1 MSSIENYIDLVLQRV
16 EVKKVEY
23 LGLKSE
29 LTSYLNERK
38 ETYIEKGYTATEA
51 VEKTLRDFGNV
62 DLVGKALAKSLF
74 PQRTIA
80 MYWLVGVSTIFS
92 LLLTLLVFIRD
103 MNIPYLWLIT
113 LGIMSSITIT
123 LTKRQL
129 LIARYRM
136 LFIGFCFIYIL
147 SWFYGILLMDI
158 VETQIMSWVLR
169 ILAFLFIIAIII
181 NIVIGAIYQPIKKHF
196 SSLQIKKRV
205 LLVICNTISGIV
217 VLGYTFLTLIGF
229 VIFGAADPFLLLSPV
244 LTATVLWL
252 CSLLISSYRPSLVI
266 WSIGIQVVVCVLIYL
281 YTFEIFNW

>member
-103 MNIPYLWLIT
+103 MNIPYL
-113 LGIMSSITIT
+113 G
-123 LTKRQL
+123 
-129 LIARYRM
+129 
-136 LFIGFCFIYIL
+136 
-147 SWFYGILLMDI
+147 
-158 VETQIMSWVLR
+158 
-169 ILAFLFIIAIII
+169 
-181 NIVIGAIYQPIKKHF
+181 
-196 SSLQIKKRV
+196 
-205 LLVICNTISGIV
+205 
-217 VLGYTFLTLIGF
+217 
-229 VIFGAADPFLLLSPV
+229 
-244 LTATVLWL
+244 
-252 CSLLISSYRPSLVI
+252 
-266 WSIGIQVVVCVLIYL
+266 
-281 YTFEIFNW
+281 